1 MENYSALRKSRSQRK
16 AFLEPGMKISMQF
29 CPSCGH
35 WLSCLY
41 GYKCLLRIVYPLW
54 DGETQPVK
62 GAGILVSKCSCYF
75 WTWLLGFSF
84 PWSYS
89 VYLKHHPFFF
99 YPPFPRFFS
108 SSDVFRCLDFS
119 FSDFEKKKICP
130 YAFEIAIGLQVCPE
144 ISKNSSRNYSYS
156 DDEGF
161 IQQIHWLGIC
171 CYFSGQS
178 SVIFLTGIC
187 QWG

>member
-1 MENYSALRKSRSQRK
+1 MQLLFLNLASRF
-16 AFLEPGMKISMQF
+16 FLPLKLLSISEA
-29 CPSCGH
+29 S
-35 WLSCLY
+35 
-41 GYKCLLRIVYPLW
+41 
-54 DGETQPVK
+54 
-62 GAGILVSKCSCYF
+62 
-75 WTWLLGFSF
+75 
-84 PWSYS
+84 
-89 VYLKHHPFFF
+89 PFLF

-161 IQQIHWLGIC
+161 IQQIH
-171 CYFSGQS
+171 
-178 SVIFLTGIC
+178 
-187 QWG
+187 